1 MLYISPTAL
10 TTISCGVGSC
20 RAMPVQA
27 STVPQVQMAITAAPV
42 ELGDWG
48 MKMSSEMEVR
58 AVVAAAGQAL
68 QVLAALAE
76 TVKEVVQRAV
86 SAMMR
91 TEVLADQEAREE
103 AVPGELAGTQS

>member
-1 MLYISPTAL
+1 MLYISLTAL

-27 STVPQVQMAITAAPV
+27 STEPQVQMATTAAPV

-48 MKMSSEMEVR
+48 IKMSSEMEVR
-58 AVVAAAGQAL
+58 AVVAAAGQAF
-68 QVLAALAE
+68 QVLAAMAE
-76 TVKEVVQRAV
+76 PVKEGVQRAV

-91 TEVLADQEAREE
+91 TEVLADQQAREE
-103 AVPGELAGTQS
+103 AALGELAGTQS